1 MDSFN
6 TMLIDLLGDNFGHL
20 NNDTD
25 KILMAFPEGL
35 LQFLKYQINK
45 KSRSSMY

>member
-25 KILMAFPEGL
+25 KILMTFSEGL
-35 LQFLKYQINK
+35 QFWKHQINK